1 MPEPTGI
8 YKVSSHERQVVG
20 ALGSIGGATLASRVL
35 GFVRDAVV
43 AQVFGAGPITDA
55 FFVAFRIPNI
65 LRRLLAEGALSTA
78 VIPVFTDYAMSRPRP
93 EMLQMLRAVL
103 GAALIVLGL
112 TSILGVLTAPWL
124 LTIIA
129 PGFAADPGQ
138 FDLAVRLT
146 RVMFPYLL
154 LVGLGAFAM
163 GVLNSQGRFFAA
175 ALGPAML
182 NVGMI
187 AAVLALARH
196 VDPPVLS
203 LALGVLLG
211 GVGQL
216 LIQAPDLKRIGLLVG
231 PSRDLRHPA
240 LIRIARLLLPAV
252 FGLAAVQ
259 VMVFVNTLLASLL
272 PVGSI
277 SFLYYAD
284 RVMEF
289 PLGIF
294 GIALASASLPAMA
307 RQAAARDTAGVAATL
322 NFALRLA
329 AYVSIPATVGLV
341 LLSTPITR
349 VLFQRGRFGPED
361 TAATAIAL
369 IWYAVGLVG
378 FAGARIAAQAF
389 YAVARPGIAVRL
401 GALAIAVNLVAATA
415 LMHPMGH
422 AGLACAS
429 SIGAY
434 VNLFGLLWAAR
445 RDFGRLGGRALAIS
459 ILRTMA
465 ASAPLAVWC
474 VIMLW
479 IAPASSLA
487 PEAAWLAIT
496 IAGGAAVFLGAS
508 AVVGCPERATLLG
521 VLPSRRRR

>member
-1 MPEPTGI
+1 MPEWTGI

-20 ALGSIGGATLASRVL
+20 ALGSIGGATLASRIL

-55 FFVAFRIPNI
+55 FLVAFRIPNI

-78 VIPVFTDYAMSRPRP
+78 VIPVFTDYAMTRSRGELLR
-93 EMLQMLRAVL
+93 MLRAVL

-112 TSILGVLTAPWL
+112 TSAAGIVAAPWI
-124 LTIIA
+124 LTVIA
-129 PGFAADPGQ
+129 PGFTADPGQ
-138 FDLAVRLT
+138 LALAVTLT
-146 RVMFPYLL
+146 RFMFPYLL
-154 LVGLGAFAM
+154 LVGLAAFAM

-175 ALGPAML
+175 ALGPALL

-187 AAVLALARH
+187 AAVLVLARH
-196 VDPPVLS
+196 IEPSVLS

-216 LIQAPDLKRIGLLVG
+216 LVQVPDLRRLGLLAP
-231 PSRDLRHPA
+231 PSRELRHPA
-240 LIRIARLLLPAV
+240 LGRIARLLLPAV

-307 RQAAARDTAGVAATL
+307 RQAAARDTRGVAGTL

-329 AYVSIPATVGLV
+329 VFVSIPATVGLV

-349 VLFQRGRFGPED
+349 VLFERGRFGPED

-378 FAGARIAAQAF
+378 FAGARIVAQAF
-389 YAVARPGIAVRL
+389 YAVARPGVAVRL
-401 GALAIAVNLVAATA
+401 GALAIAANLVAAMV
-415 LMHPMGH
+415 LMGPMGH
-422 AGLACAS
+422 GGLALAS

-434 VNLFGLLWAAR
+434 VNLFGLLWVAR
-445 RDFGRLGGRALAIS
+445 RDFGLLGGRALVIS
-459 ILRTMA
+459 AARTLA
-465 ASAPLAVWC
+465 ASAPLALWC
-474 VIMLW
+474 VLLRFV
-479 IAPASSLA
+479 APADGFA
-487 PEAAWLAIT
+487 QEAAWLAVT
-496 IAGGAAVFLGAS
+496 VAGGAVIFLVAS
-508 AVVGCPERATLLG
+508 TLLGSPERATLLG
-521 VLPSRRRR
+521 MLPSRRRG

>member
-65 LRRLLAEGALSTA
+65 LRRLLAEGVLSTA

>member
-1 MPEPTGI
+1 M
-8 YKVSSHERQVVG
+8 SSHERQVVG

-35 GFVRDAVV
+35 GFVRDALV

-55 FFVAFRIPNI
+55 FLVAFRVPNI
-65 LRRLLAEGALSTA
+65 LRRLLAEGALATA
-78 VIPVFTDYAMSRPRP
+78 VIPVFTDYAMTRERP
-93 EMLQMLRAVL
+93 ELLRMLRAVL

-112 TSILGVLTAPWL
+112 TSLLGILAAPWIL
-124 LTIIA
+124 RLIA

-138 FDLAVRLT
+138 FALAVQLT

-187 AAVLALARH
+187 ATVLLLPRR
-196 VDPPVLS
+196 VDPPILS

-211 GVGQL
+211 GIGQL
-216 LIQAPDLKRIGLLVG
+216 MIQVPDLHRVGLLVS
-231 PSRDLRHPA
+231 PAHDLRHPA
-240 LIRIARLLLPAV
+240 LDRIARLLLPAV

-307 RQAAARDTAGVAATL
+307 RQAAARDTAGVASTL

-329 AYVSIPATVGLV
+329 VYVAVPATVGLV
-341 LLSTPITR
+341 VLSTPITR
-349 VLFQRGRFGPED
+349 VLFQRGRFSAED
-361 TAATAIAL
+361 TAATAVAL
-369 IWYAVGLVG
+369 IWYALGLVG
-378 FAGARIAAQAF
+378 FSGARIAAQAF

-401 GALAIAVNLVAATA
+401 GALSIAINLIAAVV
-415 LMHPMGH
+415 LMRPMGH

-434 VNLFGLLWAAR
+434 VNLLGLLWMAR
-445 RDFGRLGGRALAIS
+445 RDFGRLGGRAIALS
-459 ILRTMA
+459 TLRTLA
-465 ASAPLAVWC
+465 ASAPLALWC
-474 VIMLW
+474 VAMRYA
-479 IAPASSLA
+479 APGQGLA
-487 PEAAWLAIT
+487 WEAAWLAIT
-496 IAGGAAVFLGAS
+496 IAGGAGVFLGAS
-508 AVVGCPERATLLG
+508 ALVGSPERGALLG